1 MYRLETLDGS
11 IVVAAAAAAVVVVR
25 PRSEQKTFYLL

>member
-11 IVVAAAAAAVVVVR
+11 IVVAAAAAAAVVR
-25 PRSEQKTFYLL
+25 PRSE

>member
-11 IVVAAAAAAVVVVR
+11 IVVAAPAAGTAVVVVR
-25 PRSEQKTFYLL
+25 PRSK